1 MQCLDISFVLSII
14 RASMAKGSA
23 IRSKIPCQRKKGVPA
38 QNACLHGLQPR
49 QNKRKGSVLGTS
61 PTRKPG
67 AAHDQE
73 QSESHKRR
81 PRDREHGTGTGTG
94 REGEPA
100 TQGHSQAARTGR
112 GQDTRAE
119 TRLIFEVFPELKS
132 MQCL

>member
-1 MQCLDISFVLSII
+1 MPRYFLRVVHHQCVNNGK
-14 RASMAKGSA
+14 RVGNKVQNTM
-23 IRSKIPCQRKKGVPA
+23 PEKKGVPA
-38 QNACLHGLQPR
+38 QNACLHGLQLR

-67 AAHDQE
+67 AAQDQE

-81 PRDREHGTGTGTG
+81 PNDHEHGTGTGPG

-119 TRLIFEVFPELKS
+119 TRHLFFEK
-132 MQCL
+132 